1 MRKIIQKVLDVTSS
15 SKMSKATPTLIA
27 DTDLHSHIA
36 ETVQQLN
43 SEITPDNP
51 IAPYLEAYNSMFTK
65 FDEAYERNL
74 KLVRL
79 CHEMN
84 STVILNANKISET
97 LKYTKETSDTIEIG
111 RAHV

>member
-1 MRKIIQKVLDVTSS
+1 
-15 SKMSKATPTLIA
+15 MSKVNLPLVA
-27 DTDLHSHIA
+27 DDDLHSHIA

-51 IAPYLEAYNSMFTK
+51 IAPYLEAYNNMFTK

-74 KLVRL
+74 KLVHL

-84 STVILNANKISET
+84 STVILNANKISDI
-97 LKYTKETSDTIEIG
+97 LIYTKETNNRIETLKAEYKKALL
-111 RAHV
+111 RLKTSKENT